1 MVVPLS
7 SIPPSR
13 GKIFSKPPS
22 AQISQIGRWLF
33 IPFFLDGADG
43 FYAINNQFL
52 ANGPKGFQEM
62 KTLEKEDMFIRIDF
76 PGVPEDGVK
85 VVVDSTK
92 KAVTVFAHAPKELKH
107 DSSPRNYLYTTGL
120 VCKCCEISAVA
131 AHMSD
136 GVLRLLLSKT
146 QIATQRP
153 PFLGDPDSGQV
164 VVKDQC
170 WTASHKLPHGT
181 DLHGIHMLTWSLVVL
196 KADPVLTGRILQP
209 HPWVNQGSLM
219 AYESKQLQNGCL
231 YIRVDMPGVP
241 KERFTVSV
249 KSGIVMVTGDAPAVS
264 HDSGGRFYS
273 AEVAMLSNPIDIPIR
288 QIKIISKNG
297 VIRLIIPPA

>member
-7 SIPPSR
+7 AIPPSR
-13 GKIFSKPPS
+13 E
-22 AQISQIGRWLF
+22 
-33 IPFFLDGADG
+33 DG

-52 ANGPKGFQEM
+52 ANGPKGFQEL
-62 KTLEKEDMFIRIDF
+62 KTLENEDMFIRVDF
-76 PGVPEDGVK
+76 PGVPQDGMK
-85 VVVDSTK
+85 VVVDDTK
-92 KAVTVFAHAPKELKH
+92 TAVTVFALAPKEHKH
-107 DSSPRNYLYTTGL
+107 DSSPRNYIYTTGL

-153 PFLGDPDSGQV
+153 PFLGVPDSEQF
-164 VVKDQC
+164 VVKDHA
-170 WTASHKLPHGT
+170 WTGSHKVTYGT
-181 DLHGIHMLTWSLVVL
+181 DPH
-196 KADPVLTGRILQP
+196 ADPVLTGRVLQP
-209 HPWVNQGSLM
+209 HPWVKQGSLM
-219 AYESKQLQNGCL
+219 SYESKQLQNGCL
-231 YIRVDMPGVP
+231 YVRVDMPGVP

-249 KSGIVMVTGDAPAVS
+249 KSGMVMVTGDAPAVS

-273 AEVAMLSNPIDIPIR
+273 GEVAMLSNPIDIPIR

>member
-1 MVVPLS
+1 KSHRKLLSRRLIMVVPLS
-7 SIPPSR
+7 AIPPSR
-13 GKIFSKPPS
+13 
-22 AQISQIGRWLF
+22 
-33 IPFFLDGADG
+33 DG

-52 ANGPKGFQEM
+52 ANGPKGFQEL
-62 KTLEKEDMFIRIDF
+62 KTLENDDMFIR
-76 PGVPEDGVK
+76 
-85 VVVDSTK
+85 VVVDDTK
-92 KAVTVFAHAPKELKH
+92 KAVTVFALAPKEHKH
-107 DSSPRNYLYTTGL
+107 DSSPRNYIYTTGL

-153 PFLGDPDSGQV
+153 PFLVVPDSEQV
-164 VVKDQC
+164 VVKDHA
-170 WTASHKLPHGT
+170 WTGSHKVTYGT
-181 DLHGIHMLTWSLVVL
+181 DPH
-196 KADPVLTGRILQP
+196 DPVLTGRVLQP
-209 HPWVNQGSLM
+209 HPWVKQGSLM

-231 YIRVDMPGVP
+231 YVRVDMPGVP

-249 KSGIVMVTGDAPAVS
+249 KSGMVMVTGDAPAVS

-273 AEVAMLSNPIDIPIR
+273 GEVAMLSNPIDIPIR

-297 VIRLIIPPA
+297 IIRLIIPPA

>member
-7 SIPPSR
+7 AIPPSR
-13 GKIFSKPPS
+13 
-22 AQISQIGRWLF
+22 
-33 IPFFLDGADG
+33 DG

-52 ANGPKGFQEM
+52 ANGPKGFQEL
-62 KTLEKEDMFIRIDF
+62 KTLENEDMFIRVDF
-76 PGVPEDGVK
+76 PGVPQDGMK
-85 VVVDSTK
+85 VVVDDTK
-92 KAVTVFAHAPKELKH
+92 TAVTVFALAPKEHKH
-107 DSSPRNYLYTTGL
+107 DSSPRNYIYTTGL

-153 PFLGDPDSGQV
+153 L
-164 VVKDQC
+164 VVKDHA
-170 WTASHKLPHGT
+170 WTGSHKVTYGT
-181 DLHGIHMLTWSLVVL
+181 DPH
-196 KADPVLTGRILQP
+196 DPVLTGRVLQP
-209 HPWVNQGSLM
+209 HPWVKQGSLM
-219 AYESKQLQNGCL
+219 SYESKQLQNGCL
-231 YIRVDMPGVP
+231 YVRVDMPGVP

-249 KSGIVMVTGDAPAVS
+249 KSGMVMVTGDAPAVS

-273 AEVAMLSNPIDIPIR
+273 GEVAMLSNPIDIPIR